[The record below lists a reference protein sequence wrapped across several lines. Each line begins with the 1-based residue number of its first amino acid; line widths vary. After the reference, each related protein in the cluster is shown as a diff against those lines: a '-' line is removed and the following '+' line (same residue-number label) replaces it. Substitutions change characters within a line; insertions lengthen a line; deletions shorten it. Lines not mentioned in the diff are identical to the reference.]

1 MDIPADVIRVPPE
14 FRFLFIWFG
23 QHVPYT
29 FKSIEDAAQKEV
41 MSYRLKDNAAVKA
54 YLDDLISGRYSEEQL
69 YKLWFYSGADV
80 GVGHNG
86 AEVLAFLQYFRSLM
100 D

>member
-1 MDIPADVIRVPPE
+1 MDIPADVIRVPHK

-23 QHVPYT
+23 QHVRYT

-69 YKLWFYSGADV
+69 LKLWIYSGADV
-80 GVGHNG
+80 GIKKNQTMLG
-86 AEVLAFLQYFRSLM
+86 FLQYFRSLM